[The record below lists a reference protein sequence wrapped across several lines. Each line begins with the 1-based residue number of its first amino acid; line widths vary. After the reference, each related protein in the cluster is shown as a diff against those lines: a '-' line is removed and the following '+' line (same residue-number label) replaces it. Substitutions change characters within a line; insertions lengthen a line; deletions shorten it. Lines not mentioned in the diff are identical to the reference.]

1 MQQMTYTLDM
11 FEGPL
16 DLLLHLI
23 AKHKLDIQN
32 IEITILLTQYLDYIG
47 QMKRANME
55 IAASF
60 LAMAARLRQFVLPP
74 QKNTIFNASFHA
86 I

>member
-1 MQQMTYTLDM
+1 MEEPLQFKLEG

-55 IAASF
+55 IAASY
-60 LAMAARLRQFVLPP
+60 LAVAARPVYNRTGWHLP
-74 QKNTIFNASFHA
+74 
-86 I
+86 